1 MNVTITRVSDGVS
14 MNISGGVG
22 GDCDCGCGCNDGKVA
37 MRLYH

>member
-1 MNVTITRVSDGVS
+1 MNVTITRASDGVS
-14 MNISGGVG
+14 INISSGVG